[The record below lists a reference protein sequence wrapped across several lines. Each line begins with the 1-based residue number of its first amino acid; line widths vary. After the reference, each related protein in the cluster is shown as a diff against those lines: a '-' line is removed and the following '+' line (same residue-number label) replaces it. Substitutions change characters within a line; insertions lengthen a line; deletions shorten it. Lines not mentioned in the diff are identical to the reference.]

1 MLKCHRG
8 VVSDSTSFLSGPSVM
23 VIEVRADVTLSSLE
37 EADADACVDLLQE
50 PEVHVGL
57 LQMPNP
63 YHRED
68 YERWFALVQE
78 DTRQLGQPIQFAIRE
93 PSGQLIGGCG
103 AKEMISGH
111 KCEIGYWLGKPFW
124 GRGIMT
130 AVVEKLCDYLHRDF
144 HLVRITASVF
154 DGNMASMRV
163 LEKNGFAHEGRM
175 PKYYLKQGRFIDG
188 ELFAKVW

>member
-1 MLKCHRG
+1 
-8 VVSDSTSFLSGPSVM
+8 M
-23 VIEVRADVTLSSLE
+23 VIEVCADVMLSSLE
-37 EADADACVDLLQE
+37 EADAEACVDLLQE

-93 PSGQLIGGCG
+93 LSGQLLGGCG
-103 AKEMISGH
+103 ANEMIPGH
-111 KCEIGYWLGKPFW
+111 KCEIGYWLGKPYW
-124 GRGIMT
+124 GQGIMT

-144 HLVRITASVF
+144 QLVRITASVF
-154 DGNMASMRV
+154 DGNTASMRV

-175 PKYYLKQGRFIDG
+175 PKYYRKQGRYIDG
-188 ELFAKVW
+188 ERFAKVW